1 MKYDIFVDLVRSCKT
16 CPLGVKGVG
25 VPGAWFKDGSRSS
38 EGGSGGVMV
47 IAEAPGA
54 IEQDQGWP
62 VVGSSG
68 DLLHA
73 MLNEVGVSVYYVT
86 NVAKHRPWVVK
97 GKQQPPDAVAIK
109 ACSPYLDLEFSM
121 IQPTRLILLGKTA
134 AKLALPGNISIG
146 KEVGTTVEYRLPR
159 PVNRDKGELIPALI
173 LYHPAYFLHNRT
185 SRWVNKQM
193 KDWKKAVRVFMG
205 ERPNEYKVEKVECGG
220 LHDFGSRH
228 IGHKGESTVLPVVG
242 EDGC

>member
-1 MKYDIFVDLVRSCKT
+1 MDYSVLVDLVQTCKA

-25 VPGAWFKDGSRSS
+25 VPGAWFKEGSRSS
-38 EGGSGGVMV
+38 ESASGGVMV

-62 VVGSSG
+62 MVGSSG

-73 MLNEVGVSVYYVT
+73 MLNEVGLNQYFVT
-86 NVAKHRPWVVK
+86 NVVKHRPWVIR
-97 GKQQPPDAVAIK
+97 GKQQPPDSVAIR
-109 ACSPYLDLEFSM
+109 ACSPYLDLELDL
-121 IQPTRLILLGKTA
+121 ILPTRLILLGKTA
-134 AKLALPGNISIG
+134 AKLALPGNISIA
-146 KEVGTTVEYRLPR
+146 KEVGTPVEYRGLPT
-159 PVNRDKGELIPALI
+159 LI

-205 ERPNEYKVEKVECGG
+205 ERPAEYKVKEVKCEI
-220 LHDFGSRH
+220 HN
-228 IGHKGESTVLPVVG
+228 
-242 EDGC
+242 

>member
-1 MKYDIFVDLVRSCKT
+1 MDYSTFVDLVRTCKT

-38 EGGSGGVMV
+38 ERVSGGVMV

-73 MLNEVGVSVYYVT
+73 MLNEVGVSFYYVT

-121 IQPTRLILLGKTA
+121 VQPTRLILLGKTA

-146 KEVGTTVEYRLPR
+146 EEVGTTVEYNRCDHPHNCSVHDGR
-159 PVNRDKGELIPALI
+159 PCLGPVIPALI

-185 SRWVNKQM
+185 SRWVNKGM

-205 ERPNEYKVEKVECGG
+205 GRPAEYKVEKVGCPT
-220 LHDFGSRH
+220 HDA
-228 IGHKGESTVLPVVG
+228 ESTVLPIVG

>member
-1 MKYDIFVDLVRSCKT
+1 
-16 CPLGVKGVG
+16 
-25 VPGAWFKDGSRSS
+25 
-38 EGGSGGVMV
+38 MV

-62 VVGSSG
+62 VVGASG

-73 MLNEVGVSVYYVT
+73 MLNEVGLDQYFVS
-86 NVAKHRPWVVK
+86 NVVKHRPWVIR
-97 GKQQPPDAVAIK
+97 GKQQPPDSVAIK
-109 ACSPYLDLEFSM
+109 ACSPYLDLEFAM
-121 IQPTRLILLGKTA
+121 VQPTKLILLGKTA

-146 KEVGTTVEYRLPR
+146 KEVGTTVGYRGL
-159 PVNRDKGELIPALI
+159 PALI
-173 LYHPAYFLHNRT
+173 VYHPAYFLHNRT

-205 ERPNEYKVEKVECGG
+205 EHPAKYKVEKVECSA
-220 LHDFGSRH
+220 HDA
-228 IGHKGESTVLPVVG
+228 ESTVLPIVG